1 MVTPARTPVPTI
13 SPALLASLS
22 AWTWIGADRAG
33 QPLGIVLLAHP
44 PARRR
49 GETPESIEHDMRQ
62 LADALALVE
71 ADKPLTDSGPRV
83 TRHPGARLLIHP
95 AGSQYGI
102 EIPTHPRLVRLLTD
116 RNELAV
122 ALGLDPLVR
131 GASQA
136 AADQYIDTGL
146 PRGRLMFGRA
156 CTAPSPLAIRTIA
169 PIDPRPSLNE

>member
-13 SPALLASLS
+13 SPALLASPG
-22 AWTWIGADRAG
+22 AWTWVGADRAG

-44 PARRR
+44 PAPRRS
-49 GETPESIEHDMRQ
+49 ETPESIEHDMRQ

-71 ADKPLTDSGPRV
+71 ADKPLTDTGPRV
-83 TRHPGARLLIHP
+83 TRHPGTRLLIHP
-95 AGSQYGI
+95 AGSPYGI
-102 EIPTHPRLVRLLTD
+102 EIPAHPRLVRLLRN

-122 ALGLDPLVR
+122 VLGLDPLVR

-146 PRGRLMFGRA
+146 PGGRLRFGRA
-156 CTAPSPLAIRTIA
+156 RTAPSPRAIRTIV
-169 PIDPRPSLNE
+169 PLDPRPSPNE